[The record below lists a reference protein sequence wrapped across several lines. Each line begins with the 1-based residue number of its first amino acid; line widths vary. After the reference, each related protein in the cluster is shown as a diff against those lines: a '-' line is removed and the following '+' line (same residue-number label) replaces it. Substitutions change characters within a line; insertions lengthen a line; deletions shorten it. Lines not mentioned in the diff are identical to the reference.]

1 MIRVCQLNIEKIII
15 NQLKFKIMKN
25 KPIKKERGLERI
37 VQLVCV
43 AIAVFGI
50 LLFGLLTT
58 SI

>member
-1 MIRVCQLNIEKIII
+1 
-15 NQLKFKIMKN
+15 MKN
-25 KPIKKERGLERI
+25 KPIKKEIGLERI

-50 LLFGLLTT
+50 LLFELLTT

>member
-1 MIRVCQLNIEKIII
+1 VCQLNIEKIII